1 MENAGHTLMIRRL
14 LQPLIRYLISKGWGY
29 IALRDLLKECY
40 VNEAVRANQAEGDPT
55 DSLISLVTGIH
66 RGEVK
71 RLRALALEAETA
83 TDRLAKTGATLA
95 ARVVAAWVSD
105 PRFCDKNGEPL
116 LLALRQSDGVKD
128 AVPCIDTL
136 LQVARIDIRGRTVVD
151 EMLRAK
157 TAELV
162 DEKYIRLLQSAYFG
176 ADPAEMLYFLGANVG
191 DHMNAA
197 FHNMKGEQ
205 PRFIERALF
214 HNSMSA
220 QQLENVRPE
229 LSSMADQLLRQA
241 NQRLL
246 EGQIAGTETPS
257 GDQSEPRR
265 RMRFG
270 VYYYETGEDDAP

>member
-1 MENAGHTLMIRRL
+1 MIRRL

-40 VNEAVRANQAEGDPT
+40 VHEAVRANQVEGDPT

-71 RLRALALEAETA
+71 RLRALALEAENA
-83 TDRLAKTGATLA
+83 NNRLAKTGATLA
-95 ARVVAAWVSD
+95 ARVVATWVSD
-105 PRFCDKNGEPL
+105 PRFCDKNGQPIQ
-116 LLALRQSDGVKD
+116 LALRQADGVKE
-128 AVPCIDTL
+128 AVPWIDTL
-136 LQVARIDIRGRTVVD
+136 LQAARIDIRGRTVVD

-162 DEKYIRLLQSAYFG
+162 DEKFIRLVQSAHFG
-176 ADPAEMLYFLGANVG
+176 ADPAETLYFLGANVG

-197 FHNMKGEQ
+197 FHNIKGEQ

-214 HNSMSA
+214 HNSISA
-220 QQLENVRPE
+220 QQLDTIRPE
-229 LSSMADQLLRQA
+229 LSKMADHLLRQA

-246 EGQIAGTETPS
+246 EGQIAGTEAAS
-257 GDQSEPRR
+257 GEKIEPRR
-265 RMRFG
+265 RLRLG
-270 VYYYETGEDDAP
+270 VYYYEADEGDAP